1 MKQYKNAI
9 DQMISFKPFQDA
21 SKKWYVA
28 RYVNDEFYETY
39 LRGFKTEKACQEQCD
54 KHFWHWSQ
62 ETTRD
67 AYLNG

>member
-1 MKQYKNAI
+1 MKEYKNAI
-9 DQMISFKPFQDA
+9 DQLIGFKPFQDA

-28 RYVNDEFYETY
+28 RYVDGEFYETY
-39 LRGFKTEKACQEQCD
+39 LRSFKTEKACQKQCD

-62 ETTRD
+62 ETTLD